1 MKIGIVGYGFVGKAL
16 ANGLNDDVEISKID
30 PKFNTTVENLIE
42 FNTSIIF
49 VCLPTPMLDDGSQD
63 ISIIEKVLNDLKS
76 KDLESLVVIKS
87 TVLPKNIENIQKIF
101 PKFVY
106 NPEFLREKSANDDF
120 INSKLIIF
128 GGDRSNSEFLA
139 SFYDKHT
146 KCKCKDYIFTDAESA
161 SLVKY
166 TINSFLATKVIF
178 FNEIFNLFNQIN
190 SNESWDNFT
199 SIISKDE
206 RIGDSHMMVP
216 GHDGRFGFG
225 GACFPKDTSA
235 LISYADSL
243 DVDLSL
249 IKDAI
254 KQNNKIRSTYKKQT
268 EREKEQNISFKD
280 YKESE

>member
-1 MKIGIVGYGFVGKAL
+1 M
-16 ANGLNDDVEISKID
+16 
-30 PKFNTTVENLIE
+30 
-42 FNTSIIF
+42 
-49 VCLPTPMLDDGSQD
+49 Q
-63 ISIIEKVLNDLKS
+63 
-76 KDLESLVVIKS
+76 
-87 TVLPKNIENIQKIF
+87 
-101 PKFVY
+101 
-106 NPEFLREKSANDDF
+106 NP
-120 INSKLIIF
+120 
-128 GGDRSNSEFLA
+128 
-139 SFYDKHT
+139 
-146 KCKCKDYIFTDAESA
+146 A

-190 SNESWDNFT
+190 SNESWDIFT

-254 KQNNKIRSTYKKQT
+254 KQK
-268 EREKEQNISFKD
+268 
-280 YKESE
+280 

>member
-1 MKIGIVGYGFVGKAL
+1 MKIGIIGYGFVGKAL
-16 ANGLNDDVEISKID
+16 ANGINDDVEISKID
-30 PKFNTTVENLIE
+30 PKLNTSVDNLIE
-42 FNTSIIF
+42 FNPNIIF

-63 ISIIEKVLNDLKS
+63 ISIIEKVLNELKS
-76 KDLESLVVIKS
+76 KNLESLVVIKS
-87 TVLPKNIENIQKIF
+87 TILPKNIENIQKIF
-101 PKFVY
+101 TKFVY

-128 GGDRSNSEFLA
+128 GGDRSNSELLA

-161 SLVKY
+161 TLVKY

-243 DVDLSL
+243 NVDLSL

-280 YKESE
+280 YKKSE

>member
-1 MKIGIVGYGFVGKAL
+1 MA
-16 ANGLNDDVEISKID
+16 S
-30 PKFNTTVENLIE
+30 
-42 FNTSIIF
+42 
-49 VCLPTPMLDDGSQD
+49 
-63 ISIIEKVLNDLKS
+63 
-76 KDLESLVVIKS
+76 
-87 TVLPKNIENIQKIF
+87 
-101 PKFVY
+101 

-120 INSKLIIF
+120 TNSKLIIF